1 MISSDFVLYNNP
13 VIVID
18 GSTEIPDEIK
28 NRVSFKSSS
37 KILIDTPISS
47 YPGGNHILIMK
58 EFSKEKIEKLLHT
71 EELAALKGVYTL
83 SGLDKSLHINDK
95 IPVIPDTYAK
105 SKGITDPDAHLHK
118 FVSMIATDMGF
129 THEYVPWENPTD
141 SKDMRWRDLSYGVEC
156 IHYTNKTL
164 RTVYPYTAWLSYIIK
179 TKNYEQRKKEII
191 AMNNMVSSKASYVDE
206 FVLFGDGDFVTKER
220 FPGTVGSSKV
230 VYETTSGKKK
240 VDTLGDM
247 FDYAW
252 SHFPKQSIVFITRG
266 DITLPNTEITKL
278 YSRFPSNIFGLM
290 NPITLPDVPDPK
302 LELFN
307 RGIPEVVFG
316 CVYRTKKRPI
326 QTPSILNSI
335 HTHMQCSFGVAAELA
350 SKRNINITNIS
361 STLLSWIPTGT
372 IPMFLSNKLNRI
384 PQVRIPVGNVICAL
398 LREKRTHVWNL
409 PTEDST
415 EIIKIPMMTSH
426 LGTTENKTLMNMT
439 NKYAS
444 RNGGENW
451 KLTDDTSREHN
462 VGTVLPFVDA
472 TGCLFYKNYWI
483 HNPSHTGSLYDGM
496 GIKSKNGLLCS
507 EPSTFS
513 NSIIIGIPD
522 TRITTFVGT
531 LAYMSIYTQ
540 SEPSHAK
547 KMIYMILPE
556 DCDEGKTTMLTN
568 MFDKLTIPFKFAYI
582 KNGYIVGTPGN
593 ITIGSNSELKYLG
606 YDPRVIRVFNRN
618 FQCSYI
624 SHPDSIEDVLD
635 DISPSR
641 SVKKDTR
648 HTAILVGGTKWRKC
662 IKNELETNT
671 KLRLIYSEDAT
682 RDDYT
687 NASYI
692 IGTAD
697 NDDWAFTTFVN
708 SEKCRIIEIA
718 PEYDCNTKWFHLAAT
733 SVGCEHM
740 YLSLK
745 QEPSKQCKKRI
756 KTHLLAYIREEDK
769 ISSDEHSVET
779 SA

>member
-1 MISSDFVLYNNP
+1 MISSDFTLHNNP

-18 GSTEIPDEIK
+18 DSTEISDEIT
-28 NRVSFKSSS
+28 NRVSFRSSP
-37 KILIDTPISS
+37 KILIDTPIRS
-47 YPGGNHILIMK
+47 YPGGNHIIIIT
-58 EFSKEKIEKLLHT
+58 EFSIEKLKELIQT
-71 EELAALKGVYTL
+71 EQTTTLTAVYTI
-83 SGLDKSLHINDK
+83 SGLDKPLRVNNK
-95 IPVIPDTYAK
+95 IPVIPSTYAK
-105 SKGITDPDAHLHK
+105 SKGITDPELHLHK

-129 THEYVPWENPTD
+129 TRVHVPWENPSD
-141 SKDMRWRDLSYGVEC
+141 SKDMRWRVLSYGAEC
-156 IHYTNKTL
+156 IKYTNKTL
-164 RTVYPYTAWLSYIIK
+164 RTAYPYTAWLSYIIK

-191 AMNNMVSSKASYVDE
+191 AMNKMISSNVPYVDE

-220 FPGTVGSSKV
+220 FPGAVDSSKV
-230 VYETTSGKKK
+230 GYETTSGKKK
-240 VDTLGDM
+240 VDTLGNM

-266 DITLPNTEITKL
+266 DITLPNKEVTKL

-384 PQVRIPVGNVICAL
+384 PQVRIPVGNVIYAVL
-398 LREKRTHVWNL
+398 GEKRTRVWNL

-415 EIIKIPMMTSH
+415 KIIKIPMMTSH
-426 LGTTENKTLMNMT
+426 TGCTENKTLMNMT
-439 NKYAS
+439 NKYAT

-451 KLTDDTSREHN
+451 NLKDDTSREHK
-462 VGTVLPFVDA
+462 VGTVSPLVDA
-472 TGCLFYKNYWI
+472 TDCLFYKTHWI
-483 HNPSHTGSLYDGM
+483 HNPSRTGSLYDGT
-496 GIKSKNGLLCS
+496 GIKRKNGLLYS
-507 EPSTFS
+507 EAYSFS

-522 TRITTFVGT
+522 TRITTFIGT
-531 LAYMSIYTQ
+531 LAYLSIYTQ
-540 SEPSHAK
+540 SEPLHAK
-547 KMIYMILPE
+547 KMIYIILPD
-556 DCDEGKTTMLTN
+556 DCDEGKSTMLIN
-568 MFDKLTIPFKFAYI
+568 MFDKLTIPFKLTYVN
-582 KNGYIVGTPGN
+582 NGYITGIPGN
-593 ITIGSNSELKYLG
+593 ITVGSNPELKYLG
-606 YDPRVIRVFNRN
+606 YDPRIIHVFNRN

-648 HTAILVGGTKWRKC
+648 HTAIIVGGTKWRKC

-671 KLRLIYSEDAT
+671 TLRLIYSEDAT

-692 IGTAD
+692 IGTAE

-708 SEKCRIIEIA
+708 SEKCRVIEIA
-718 PEYDCNTKWFHLAAT
+718 PEYDCNVKWFHLATT

-756 KTHLLAYIREEDK
+756 KKHLLAYIREEDK